1 MQQQRPP
8 PPAQRQGRGSCM
20 GPAEAGA
27 GSPAKGPQWP
37 CPHPCPH
44 GYCDLGGPCPS
55 PRSGP
60 PSAAPARG
68 RGCGGLD
75 GAPLSAVL
83 GGHLF
88 LARCSPHG
96 SKDLTRP
103 WHCHLSPTAP
113 IRALLG
119 PLPALGPSPVQ
130 AGGKWGPCRGWA
142 SSVHAWSTLGCQGS
156 TRGAGGRG
164 GLCGRG
170 LGEAGPKLQAH
181 TRGRS
186 VPHRVAH
193 VGHAGKHHCS
203 PFHSSTVVTP
213 PPSQGR
219 SKRGGLRSRRVLPKH
234 RITQP
239 RALGQDPT
247 DTPESSTTQGA
258 GAGWH
263 PSSPL
268 LTPRVSAGTKS
279 PRGEQPQRGT
289 SRAPGL
295 PGPGGDGPH

>member
-8 PPAQRQGRGSCM
+8 SAQRQGRGSCM

-37 CPHPCPH
+37 CPHPRPH
-44 GYCDLGGPCPS
+44 GYCDLSGPCPS

-60 PSAAPARG
+60 LSAAPARG

-88 LARCSPHG
+88 LAWCSPHG

-103 WHCHLSPTAP
+103 WHCHLSPTVPIWAP
-113 IRALLG
+113 LG

-130 AGGKWGPCRGWA
+130 AGGTWGPCRGWA

-164 GLCGRG
+164 GLCGQG

-181 TRGRS
+181 TRGRN
-186 VPHRVAH
+186 VPHRVSRM
-193 VGHAGKHHCS
+193 GRAGKHHCS
-203 PFHSSTVVTP
+203 PFRSSTVP
-213 PPSQGR
+213 PYPPRTFKVGR
-219 SKRGGLRSRRVLPKH
+219 AQEQTCIAK
-234 RITQP
+234 TQNYT
-239 RALGQDPT
+239 AQ
-247 DTPESSTTQGA
+247 ST
-258 GAGWH
+258 
-263 PSSPL
+263 
-268 LTPRVSAGTKS
+268 GT
-279 PRGEQPQRGT
+279 
-289 SRAPGL
+289 
-295 PGPGGDGPH
+295 GPH